1 MHVQAVQN
9 FRANVRSAMASL
21 GWSQDKLA
29 TEAELSRPF
38 LNRVLQGRQEP
49 SLEVCD
55 RIADA
60 LHSDLSELLGSPRQF
75 LKNLPRAIA
84 G

>member
-9 FRANVRSAMASL
+9 FRGNVRSAMRAK

-29 TEAELSRPF
+29 TTADLSRPF
-38 LNRVLQGRQEP
+38 LNRVLQGKQEP

-60 LHSDLSELLGSPRQF
+60 LHYPLSDLLASPKKF
-75 LKNLPRAIA
+75 LKILPSAIA
-84 G
+84 S

>member
-9 FRANVRSAMASL
+9 FRVNVRVAMARAGMSQGSL
-21 GWSQDKLA
+21 
-29 TEAELSRPF
+29 AEKAKVSRPY
-38 LNRVLQGRQEP
+38 LNRVLKDKQDP

-60 LHSDLSELLGSPRQF
+60 LKLSVGDLLATPRKF
-75 LKNLPRAIA
+75 LKILPGAIA
-84 G
+84 